1 MTMPDPYNHVGKQ
14 ILAECEAKRVTY
26 KFACKNKIGVY
37 LTPEEEKARDF
48 NRQRMNELLAG
59 ISIEGNQFTHEGNQF
74 TQSNQLDQLAGRQQ
88 AGQGINSGTPFLGM
102 FGGLFR

>member
-1 MTMPDPYNHVGKQ
+1 MPNPYDYVGKQ
-14 ILAECEAKRVTY
+14 ILAECEKKRVTY

-59 ISIEGNQFTHEGNQF
+59 ISIEGNQFT
-74 TQSNQLDQLAGRQQ
+74 QSNQLDQLAGRQQ
-88 AGQGINSGTPFLGM
+88 AGQGVNSGTPFLGV